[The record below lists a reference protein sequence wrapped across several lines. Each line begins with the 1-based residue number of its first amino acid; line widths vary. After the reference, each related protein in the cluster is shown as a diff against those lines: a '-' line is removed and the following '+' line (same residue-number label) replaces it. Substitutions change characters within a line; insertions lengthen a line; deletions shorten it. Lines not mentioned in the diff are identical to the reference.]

1 MMLVYTTMMQRTC
14 KISFLARCDL
24 LCRDSE
30 GLGSALLTASL
41 SPAHLLEPRPSS
53 RQCSATE
60 TGDCIALRR
69 APIGQ
74 SPHEDRLPFFRQ
86 PYFAFAQI
94 TARGKRKQPP
104 LGEPLDIAGDCG
116 GVAM

>member
-1 MMLVYTTMMQRTC
+1 MMRRTC

-24 LCRDSE
+24 LRRDSE
-30 GLGSALLTASL
+30 GLGPALLTASL
-41 SPAHLLEPRPSS
+41 ALAHLLEQRPQS
-53 RQCSATE
+53 RQFSATE
-60 TGDCIALRR
+60 TGDYIALRR

-74 SPHEDRLPFFRQ
+74 SPQEDRLPFFRQ
-86 PYFAFAQI
+86 AYFAFAQI
-94 TARGKRKQPP
+94 TAQGKRKQPP